1 VTPKPAFP
9 PPDVTRREAWIAPLY
24 FTLYLAYLTVTLESE
39 LLHWVTLVAL
49 PLGLTWIVRSP
60 DARRFTQILGS
71 LGLRRGNL
79 TRGVGW
85 AVLLGVAFSVMQ
97 AMGGSE
103 HAQEIREV
111 LRSGRVF
118 VALPVA
124 LLAMMLTAG
133 FTEEFFFRGFLQT
146 RLTVLTRSRI
156 AGVLISAVLFGVYH
170 LPYAYL
176 NPNWSSHGDLG
187 AAFAS
192 AMGQGGIG
200 GLVLG
205 TLYALTR
212 GNLIACIIVHSSIN
226 AIWFMT
232 MIKFGGGG

>member
-1 VTPKPAFP
+1 
-9 PPDVTRREAWIAPLY
+9 VTRREAWVAPLY
-24 FTLYLAYLTVTLESE
+24 FIVYLTYLTITLESE

-49 PLGLTWIVRSP
+49 PLFLTWIVRSRDTRGLAP
-60 DARRFTQILGS
+60 MLGS
-71 LGLRRGNL
+71 LGLRWGNL
-79 TRGVGW
+79 TRGIGW
-85 AVLLGVAFSVMQ
+85 AALLAVAFSVMQ

-103 HAQEIREV
+103 HAQEIRDV

-156 AGVLISAVLFGVYH
+156 AGVLISAVLFGLYH

-187 AAFAS
+187 AAFTS

-212 GNLIACIIVHSSIN
+212 GNLIACILVHSSIN

-232 MIKFGGGG
+232 MIKFGG

>member
-1 VTPKPAFP
+1 
-9 PPDVTRREAWIAPLY
+9 
-24 FTLYLAYLTVTLESE
+24 
-39 LLHWVTLVAL
+39 
-49 PLGLTWIVRSP
+49 
-60 DARRFTQILGS
+60 
-71 LGLRRGNL
+71 
-79 TRGVGW
+79 
-85 AVLLGVAFSVMQ
+85 M
-97 AMGGSE
+97 
-103 HAQEIREV
+103 
-111 LRSGRVF
+111 
-118 VALPVA
+118 
-124 LLAMMLTAG
+124 
-133 FTEEFFFRGFLQT
+133 
-146 RLTVLTRSRI
+146 
-156 AGVLISAVLFGVYH
+156 LISAVLFGLYH

-176 NPNWSSHGDLG
+176 SPHWPSHGDLG

>member
-1 VTPKPAFP
+1 VYFA
-9 PPDVTRREAWIAPLY
+9 LY
-24 FTLYLAYLTVTLESE
+24 MVYLTFTLESE

-49 PLGLTWIVRSP
+49 PLIVVWTVRTSTDRSVT
-60 DARRFTQILGS
+60 AILGS
-71 LGLRRGNL
+71 FGLRRGNL
-79 TRGVGW
+79 TRGIGW
-85 AVLLGVAFSVMQ
+85 AVLLAVGFGVMQ

-103 HAQEIREV
+103 HAQEIREL
-111 LRSGRVF
+111 LRSKRVF

-156 AGVLISAVLFGVYH
+156 AGVLISAVLFGLYH

-176 NPNWSSHGDLG
+176 NPNWSSHGDFG

-212 GNLIACIIVHSSIN
+212 GNLVACVIVHSSIN

-232 MIKFGGGG
+232 MIKFGGG

>member
-1 VTPKPAFP
+1 MATGTFP
-9 PPDVTRREAWIAPLY
+9 PTDLTRRETVAAPTYFALY
-24 FTLYLAYLTVTLESE
+24 MLYLTFTLESE
-39 LLHWVTLVAL
+39 LLHWVTMVAVPLILV
-49 PLGLTWIVRSP
+49 WVVRIPADRSVT
-60 DARRFTQILGS
+60 AVLGS
-71 LGLRRGNL
+71 FGLRRGNL

-85 AVLLGVAFSVMQ
+85 ALLLAVGFGVMQ
-97 AMGGSE
+97 ALGGSE
-103 HAQEIREV
+103 HAEAIREV
-111 LRSGRVF
+111 FRSGRVF

-133 FTEEFFFRGFLQT
+133 FTEECFFRGFLQT
-146 RLTVLTRSRI
+146 RLTALTRSRI
-156 AGVLISAVLFGVYH
+156 AGVVISAVLFGLYH

-176 NPNWSSHGDLG
+176 NPNWPSHGDFG

-205 TLYALTR
+205 TLYAFTR
-212 GNLIACIIVHSSIN
+212 GNLIACVIVHASIN

-232 MIKFGGGG
+232 MIKFGGG